1 MPPDRP
7 EVLLRKSRQDEIVLQ
22 KLLGDRDV
30 DDDTLGFHAQQ
41 AAEKMIKAVL
51 ASRGVDYPKTHN
63 LRVLIELLA
72 KDGVQLPGGLSEINR
87 LTQFGT
93 TFRYDNFEPVPAGER
108 FKWLESIQ
116 NLRAF
121 LEPLL
126 R

>member
-7 EVLLRKSRQDEIVLQ
+7 EILLRKARQDELVLER
-22 KLLGDRDV
+22 LLGDRDV

-41 AAEKMIKAVL
+41 AAEKMLKAVL
-51 ASRGVDYPKTHN
+51 AARSVDYPKTHN

-72 KDGVQLPGGLSEINR
+72 NDGIHLPGNLSEIAR

-93 TFRYDNFEPVPAGER
+93 TFRYDTLLSTAHCDR
-108 FKWLESIQ
+108 ATWLEWIRS
-116 NLRAF
+116 LRAF
-121 LEPLL
+121 VEPLL

>member
-7 EVLLRKSRQDEIVLQ
+7 EVLLRKGRQDELVLQ
-22 KLLGDRDV
+22 KLLNDPEV

-41 AAEKMIKAVL
+41 AAEKILKAVL

-72 KDGVQLPGGLSEINR
+72 ENGIQFPEGLSEINR

-93 TFRYDNFEPVPAGER
+93 TFRYDNFEPAPAGER
-108 FKWLESIQ
+108 FKWLELIQ
-116 NLRAF
+116 SLRAF